1 MRGVWRL
8 GRLMLSAALAYPM
21 ELIAGKLIA
30 AEGAVDFSQPRGEP
44 AIVGPDS
51 LSWQVF
57 RNPVTMFIGGV
68 AAVLLE
74 LGEPRVRTAVWTQSS
89 FRRDP
94 AARLRRTGMAAMV
107 TVYGAR
113 SSVEAL
119 TARVR
124 AMHARIGGETPDGTP
139 YRADDPELLRWVQST
154 AAFAFMEAYR
164 AYVRPVPRA
173 ERDRYYAEGSAGGG
187 LYGATDVPSSEA
199 DIAAMIAAMSP
210 RLEASPILHELL
222 DLVAGAAI
230 LPLPFRPTQGTVVRA
245 AVDLL
250 PSDMRIRLGLSTW
263 PRLSMPERLFLRT
276 LARAADGAVFP
287 TSPAAQACR
296 RLGLPLDHLVRPR
309 IDVKSTRMAAT
320 NGARRYSAMVE
331 HKPYGRV

>member
-1 MRGVWRL
+1 
-8 GRLMLSAALAYPM
+8 MLLSALAYPM
-21 ELIAGKLIA
+21 ELISAKLIA
-30 AEGAVDFSQPRGEP
+30 ADGTIDFSQPRGEP
-44 AIVGPDS
+44 GIVGPDS
-51 LSWQVF
+51 LSWRVF

-124 AMHARIGGETPDGTP
+124 AMHARIGGETPDGTS

-164 AYVRPVPRA
+164 RYVHPVAPA
-173 ERDRYYAEGSAGGG
+173 DRDRYYAEGSDGGG
-187 LYGATDVPSSEA
+187 LYGATDVPASQA
-199 DIAAMIAAMSP
+199 AIHAMIAAMRP

-250 PSDMRIRLGLSTW
+250 PPDLRARLGLADW
-263 PRLSMPERLFLRT
+263 PRLSTPERLFLRT

-296 RLGLPLDHLVRPR
+296 RLDLPLDYLLRPR
-309 IDVKSTRMAAT
+309 VDAAPRRVAKPD
-320 NGARRYSAMVE
+320 GARGYSSMVE
-331 HKPYGRV
+331 H